1 DSDITIVRELHRL
14 AIDSPCL
21 PPGTVTTPRADLAL
35 FDGQDLA
42 DRVRRQRACG
52 GPPEAARRNPRNA
65 GGLHGQT
72 GRLQRRCLEAKT
84 GRRPPPQRRARGRSD
99 PAGPQAV
106 RRRLAADAPARVVR
120 SPLWTPIS
128 SLGRSS
134 AL

>member
-1 DSDITIVRELHRL
+1 
-14 AIDSPCL
+14 P
-21 PPGTVTTPRADLAL
+21 
-35 FDGQDLA
+35 
-42 DRVRRQRACG
+42 
-52 GPPEAARRNPRNA
+52 
-65 GGLHGQT
+65 HGQT

-120 SPLWTPIS
+120 SPLWTLIS

-134 AL
+134 ELEGCWASRGRFRLYSSLRSCTCYYYSSSFSSSCDSLVVSYSL